1 MRFAASNCERSSSER
16 VESLLQLTNFAP
28 MDVALNVA
36 RKTNVKPI
44 DVLAFP
50 PDAAELQ
57 RQQTLEAK
65 RWRELERRARVALF
79 FGAGMFLAWAADVG
93 AAFEVAHASGSALFG
108 AASIPLAVTVVVAHL
123 FGQWALERAAR
134 GTADVRQRYSDVT
147 LREAQPLL
155 DLAQRDVVI
164 AQYLRCVG
172 RQQRALLRIERAAL
186 YKWNGDRVKR
196 TGAA

>member
-1 MRFAASNCERSSSER
+1 MDAANR
-16 VESLLQLTNFAP
+16 
-28 MDVALNVA
+28 VA
-36 RKTNVKPI
+36 RKTAVKPI

-50 PDAAELQ
+50 PDAAEL
-57 RQQTLEAK
+57 RLQQTLEAK

-93 AAFEVAHASGSALFG
+93 AAFEVAHSSGSALFG
-108 AASIPLAVTVVVAHL
+108 AASIPLAITVVVAHL

-134 GTADVRQRYSDVT
+134 GAADVRQRYSDVT

-155 DLAQRDVVI
+155 NLAERDAVI

-172 RQQRALLRIERAAL
+172 RQQRALLRVERAAL
-186 YKWNGDRVKR
+186 YQWTNGDRVKR
-196 TGAA
+196 TGAD